1 MTAIL
6 KVDTIQDTS
15 GNNIINENANTV
27 TIGKS
32 GDTVNVVGTLQNGG
46 TNFLQ
51 GITMADSWRITATYT
66 SASGNSTADLTS
78 NWERTD
84 TFGFG
89 QIGTGMTES
98 SGIFSFPSTGIYY
111 IKFNTSAFA
120 SGGSRQFIGV
130 QIKTTTDNSN
140 YNLAALSYQHANSTN
155 EYGSPTCDFIFDVTD
170 ISTHKV
176 KFAVQDPDPIGYE
189 GDTSID
195 KTCVKFI
202 RLGDT

>member
-15 GNNIINENANTV
+15 GNNIINESSDTI
-27 TIGKS
+27 TIGAS
-32 GDTVNVVGTLQNGG
+32 GDTIALAGTTITGI
-46 TNFLQ
+46 TQ

-66 SASGNSTADLTS
+66 SASGNSTAFLTS

-98 SGIFSFPSTGIYY
+98 SGIFSFPTTGVYF
-111 IKFNTSAFA
+111 IKFNTSAYA
-120 SGGSRQFIGV
+120 SGGSREFIGA
-130 QIKTTTDNSN
+130 QIRTTTDNSN
-140 YNLAALSYQHANSTN
+140 YNLAALSYQHANSAN
-155 EYGSPTCDFIFDVTD
+155 QYGSPTCDFIFDVTD

-176 KFAVQDPDPIGYE
+176 KFGVQDPNPVGYE
-189 GDTSID
+189 GDTNID
-195 KTCVKFI
+195 KTCVRFI